1 VKGTLFMVAEK
12 LVLDGEPEVAHCT
25 TAFSDHMMK
34 LQRDGIADPV
44 EDDTVHPNPPRIIG
58 WGIGRDVLDEGIA
71 LEGLLHK
78 ITPADIVGAGGVDDD
93 VHQLADIE
101 NRSRLKVKAGDD
113 SIFVG
118 RRGGGDDL

>member
-1 VKGTLFMVAEK
+1 MVAEK
-12 LVLDGEPEVAHCT
+12 LVLDGEPEVARCT
-25 TAFSDHMMK
+25 VAFSDHLMK

-44 EDDTVHPNPPRIIG
+44 EDDTFHPNPPRIIG

-78 ITPADIVGAGGVDDD
+78 ITPAGIVGGGGVKND
-93 VHQLADIE
+93 VHQLVDIE
-101 NRSRLKVKAGDD
+101 NRNRLKVKASDD

-118 RRGGGDDL
+118 RRCGGDDL